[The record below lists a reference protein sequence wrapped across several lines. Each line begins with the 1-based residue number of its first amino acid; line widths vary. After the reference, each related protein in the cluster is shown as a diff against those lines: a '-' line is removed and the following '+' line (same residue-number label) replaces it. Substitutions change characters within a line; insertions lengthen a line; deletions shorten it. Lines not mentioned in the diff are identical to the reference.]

1 MIFRF
6 ISQDAGNGVSSALVR
21 LQQRLTS
28 NPAKAKGT
36 FTGNRARRPGKHTS
50 MNLTP
55 EGVQLI
61 PLSDLSLGQH
71 AVVDEIMLNGP
82 ALEQVMLFG
91 FIPGVEVVAGY
102 AGPGGDPRVY
112 RVDGT
117 EVAVRRETACQVLV
131 RPLAAGEHA

>member
-6 ISQDAGNGVSSALVR
+6 ISQDTAKGTSSALAR
-21 LQQRLTS
+21 LQRRLTS

-36 FTGNRARRPGKHTS
+36 TGNRPRRPGKDTS
-50 MNLTP
+50 MNFTP

-117 EVAVRRETACQVLV
+117 QVAVRRETACQILV